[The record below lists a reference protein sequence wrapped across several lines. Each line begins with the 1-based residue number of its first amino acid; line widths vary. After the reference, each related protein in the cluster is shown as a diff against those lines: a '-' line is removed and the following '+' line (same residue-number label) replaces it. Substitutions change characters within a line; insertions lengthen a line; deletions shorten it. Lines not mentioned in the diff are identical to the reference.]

1 MQVALWLIL
10 PKKQYGVWAIMF
22 SSETCIKIYKNEN
35 CKTLKYT
42 MFSYRPTRLNLCS
55 CIWDGWST
63 LSKLLCGCQLV
74 IDRRTLRATAGA
86 WDCFNPSKKWS
97 MKHNIQWFF
106 TSIQVPYAIQGTCL
120 CLQVE
125 QSKKSARCS
134 FFSIF
139 LTISKMRRIE
149 EPMVKII

>member
-1 MQVALWLIL
+1 ME
-10 PKKQYGVWAIMF
+10 YGQSCLAQKHA
-22 SSETCIKIYKNEN
+22 SKSIKMKN

-42 MFSYRPTRLNLCS
+42 MFSYRPTRLSLCS

-74 IDRRTLRATAGA
+74 MDRRTLRATAGA

-97 MKHNIQWFF
+97 MKQNIQWFF

-125 QSKKSARCS
+125 QSTKISTVFFFFPYFSPSVCFMDNHTHSANCTV
-134 FFSIF
+134 
-139 LTISKMRRIE
+139 LYD
-149 EPMVKII
+149 